1 MLPQKKRTDGAIKL
15 PLVEC
20 FCGEKILLIPN
31 VKQMSRAIE
40 THALKHIKQ
49 LRLPRKEAELEA
61 ERVRDDLTAKVL
73 QKACEV

>member
-1 MLPQKKRTDGAIKL
+1 MPQKKNTDSAIQL

-20 FCGEKILLIPN
+20 FCGEKILLVPN

-40 THALKHIKQ
+40 AHAQRHIKK
-49 LRLPRKEAELEA
+49 LRLPKKEAELEA